1 MSDISAPDHATETPD
16 SQALVWFVRM
26 NSGDAT
32 DAEHDEF
39 GFWLRDDPD
48 NLMAY
53 QRLETLWRDLN
64 DVPDPRPAAPSSGP
78 VISRRGLLVGAAGA
92 AACAGLVAVTGL
104 TIEDVTALGAADYRT
119 GTGERR
125 TVVLDD
131 GSAVQ
136 LDAETAISVDGGPAL
151 RQVTLLAGRASFN
164 VVPDPDKPFDV
175 VCAGGTVRALGTAF
189 TVQKRPQ
196 DTVVAVEDHA
206 VAVCLG
212 RPGDGGDIVRLTAGE
227 RVTYGAGRLGRPA
240 SAEDGAETAW
250 RRGRLVFRDR
260 PLADVVADLNRYRP
274 GRVVVWGDDLAA
286 LRVDGVFNIG
296 DPDGVLDAIIRTLP
310 VREARI
316 TPYLVVLRAA

>member
-125 TVVLDD
+125 TVVLND

-136 LDAETAISVDGGPAL
+136 LDAETAISV
-151 RQVTLLAGRASFN
+151 
-164 VVPDPDKPFDV
+164 
-175 VCAGGTVRALGTAF
+175 
-189 TVQKRPQ
+189 
-196 DTVVAVEDHA
+196 E
-206 VAVCLG
+206 G
-212 RPGDGGDIVRLTAGE
+212 RPCVRLRCWPVGQVSTWCLIRISRLMWFVPAERCALSGPPSRSKNGPKTRLSRLKITRLRSVSAGP
-227 RVTYGAGRLGRPA
+227 VTG
-240 SAEDGAETAW
+240 SISF
-250 RRGRLVFRDR
+250 V
-260 PLADVVADLNRYRP
+260 
-274 GRVVVWGDDLAA
+274 
-286 LRVDGVFNIG
+286 
-296 DPDGVLDAIIRTLP
+296 
-310 VREARI
+310 
-316 TPYLVVLRAA
+316 

>member
-1 MSDISAPDHATETPD
+1 MSDISAHDHATGTPD

-32 DAEHDEF
+32 DAERDAF
-39 GFWLRDDPD
+39 GRWLRDDPG

-53 QRLETLWRDLN
+53 QQLEALWCDLD
-64 DVPDPRPAAPSSGP
+64 DVPDPRPAAPASGP
-78 VISRRGLLVGAAGA
+78 VLSRRGLLAGAIGA
-92 AACAGLVAVTGL
+92 AACAGLVAVSGV
-104 TIEDVTALGAADYRT
+104 TIDDVTALGAADYRT
-119 GTGERR
+119 GTGERK
-125 TVVLDD
+125 TLVLDD
-131 GSAVQ
+131 GSTVQ
-136 LDAETAISVDGGPAL
+136 LDAETAIAVANEPRL

-164 VVPDPDKPFDV
+164 VAPDPEKPFDV

-189 TVQKRPQ
+189 TVHKRPK

-212 RPGDGGDIVRLTAGE
+212 RPGDGADTVRLTAGE
-227 RVTYGAGRLGRPA
+227 RLTYGAGRLGRPA

-296 DPDGVLDAIIRTLP
+296 DPDGVLNAIIRTLP